1 MPRHRR
7 REDRPERC
15 LTRFS
20 HRSPRDVAPRSLI
33 SEHLCTV
40 RNHRE
45 LCAMSDDSPPFWF
58 AIWNVRANFA
68 YALDAYP
75 EELKPYERSLRSARR
90 AWGDNFTGPFTFF
103 KSDTSHVTHADF
115 RLEVRQSRSIA
126 ARASSTRCSAPS
138 SLQRLSPA
146 RASSPTARGA
156 TPSSARS
163 AAAAST
169 STPPMASTIPD
180 ATAREPAI
188 WSVASRRG
196 SSSR

>member
-1 MPRHRR
+1 
-7 REDRPERC
+7 
-15 LTRFS
+15 
-20 HRSPRDVAPRSLI
+20 
-33 SEHLCTV
+33 
-40 RNHRE
+40 
-45 LCAMSDDSPPFWF
+45 SPPFWF

-103 KSDTSHVTHADF
+103 KSDTLHVTHADF
-115 RLEVRQSRSIA
+115 RFEVRQSRSIA
-126 ARASSTRCSAPS
+126 ARASSTRCSAQSRVKTVP
-138 SLQRLSPA
+138 PA
-146 RASSPTARGA
+146 RPSIPLPRGPPP
-156 TPSSARS
+156 PSALP
-163 AAAAST
+163 AAGAPPP
-169 STPPMASTIPD
+169 TPPMASTTPD